1 MEPPISLATTEA
13 PSRALHDLRQES
25 LVERPAMPGMLPQA
39 LSPGGVMD
47 LFEAR
52 LLDLEDAIVT
62 AWKRSG
68 SDSVLG
74 ELAALAGAT
83 RALYQEL
90 KQQSEGMTE
99 GHRPSNPGSPLEHW
113 SFEWRR
119 KYSP

>member
-1 MEPPISLATTEA
+1 MEG
-13 PSRALHDLRQES
+13 
-25 LVERPAMPGMLPQA
+25 PAVPAMLPQA
-39 LSPGGVMD
+39 LPLGGVVMD

-62 AWKRSG
+62 AWQRSG

-90 KQQSEGMTE
+90 KQQSEGMTT
-99 GHRPSNPGSPLEHW
+99 GHRPSDPGDSPEHW

>member
-1 MEPPISLATTEA
+1 M
-13 PSRALHDLRQES
+13 
-25 LVERPAMPGMLPQA
+25 PAMLPQT
-39 LSPGGVMD
+39 LPPSDGMMD

-90 KQQSEGMTE
+90 KQQSEGMTG
-99 GHRPSNPGSPLEHW
+99 GHRPSDAESPPEHW
-113 SFEWRR
+113 SYEWKRTHG
-119 KYSP
+119 P

>member
-1 MEPPISLATTEA
+1 M
-13 PSRALHDLRQES
+13 
-25 LVERPAMPGMLPQA
+25 
-39 LSPGGVMD
+39 MD

-90 KQQSEGMTE
+90 KQQSEGMTA
-99 GHRPSNPGSPLEHW
+99 GHRPSDTTESQREHW
-113 SFEWRR
+113 SYAWKRDHA
-119 KYSP
+119 P